1 MFQSVFIYTCCLRS
15 TVANSALGIT
25 HFRGHLCVCFRCGL
39 MTRCYPK
46 GNLVGGLRHLG
57 FSPCRHPSYRALTFP
72 LAGLSPAEQRQPLL
86 DAQLHVNVS
95 AHAAPIIQ
103 PAIQDLTSSEQI
115 ILVRVSSH
123 APTNALLS
131 FCGPVIF

>member
-1 MFQSVFIYTCCLRS
+1 
-15 TVANSALGIT
+15 
-25 HFRGHLCVCFRCGL
+25 

-86 DAQLHVNVS
+86 DAQPGL
-95 AHAAPIIQ
+95 P
-103 PAIQDLTSSEQI
+103 TSNTGLFGFEQEDFG
-115 ILVRVSSH
+115 
-123 APTNALLS
+123 LLE
-131 FCGPVIF
+131 